1 MEHKDRIVPPFIEH
15 NTPTMVIIQ
24 PAQRPLHWSVLL
36 GTAILV
42 TLFLYF
48 IDEGRYSLEDLFTT
62 SNLVAMAVYFIGL
75 LLGLLIVALAFARR
89 TPGPARTMLT
99 LTLGTILGF
108 GIGLGFILGCGFLMS
123 L

>member
-1 MEHKDRIVPPFIEH
+1 
-15 NTPTMVIIQ
+15 MVITQ
-24 PAQRPLHWSVLL
+24 PAPRPLHWSVLL
-36 GTAILV
+36 ATAILV

-62 SNLVAMAVYFIGL
+62 GNLVAMAVYFIGL

-89 TPGPARTMLT
+89 TPGPLRTVLT

-108 GIGLGFILGCGFLMS
+108 GIGLGSILGCGFLMS